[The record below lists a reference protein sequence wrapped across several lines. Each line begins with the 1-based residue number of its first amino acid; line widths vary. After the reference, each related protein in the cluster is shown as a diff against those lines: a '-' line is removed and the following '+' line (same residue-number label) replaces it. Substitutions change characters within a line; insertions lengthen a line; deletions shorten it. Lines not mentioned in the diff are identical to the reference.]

1 MKKIVSQLALEFQ
14 LKEQQVENS
23 IKLIDEGNTIPF
35 ISRYRKE
42 ATGGLN
48 DSILR
53 ELDNRLDYLRNLE
66 NRKEEVLHLISEQ
79 GKLTEDLEKKI
90 CMAQTMTELEDIYRP
105 FRPKRRTRAVIA
117 KEKGLEPLAQI
128 ILDQN
133 PELDDIEET
142 ARKFI
147 NPELEVETAEQAV
160 KLALDIIAEMI
171 SDNAEYRKLVR
182 EHTYHS
188 GILETKAAK
197 QVTSVYEMYYD
208 YTEPLHNIPSHRI
221 LAINRGEDEKYLSV
235 KIRADEDKI
244 IQLLCSK
251 VIIHSSVIS
260 DLIKEAIEDS
270 YKRLIAPSIEREIRN
285 QLTEKAEQQ
294 AIKVFSKNLRSL
306 LLQQPV
312 KGKVIMGVDPGFRTG
327 NKIAV
332 IDEKSDVLAVAVVYM
347 TLPEH
352 DKAQAKLQLRK
363 LIDDYKVDLIA
374 LGNGTACRES
384 EVVIAELCRDLNNK
398 LQYTIVNEAGASV
411 YSASKLAAE
420 ELPDLDVTLR
430 SAVSIARRLQDPL
443 AELVKIEPKSIGVG
457 QYQHDVN
464 QKLLSETLH
473 GVVEDCVN
481 SVGVDL
487 NTASPSLLQYVSGI
501 TPAIANNI
509 VAYRQEKGRFTNR
522 NQLLEVSKLGPKT
535 YEQCAGFLRISDGD
549 NILDNT
555 AVHPESYGVVIK
567 MLELTA
573 TYDKIIQ
580 KDTLKKLAAE
590 SSSWNL
596 EEMAAKLDIGLP
608 TLQDI
613 ISELKKPGRDPR
625 DELSKPV
632 LRSDIIEIK
641 DLKPNM
647 ILKGTV
653 RNVVDF
659 GIFVDIGVG
668 QDGLVHI
675 SQISEKYIR
684 HPLDVVQ
691 AGDIVDVKVIDIDVS
706 KKRISLSMKGI

>member
-14 LKEQQVENS
+14 LKEQQVENA

-294 AIKVFSKNLRSL
+294 AIKVFSKNLRTFCFS
-306 LLQQPV
+306 
-312 KGKVIMGVDPGFRTG
+312 
-327 NKIAV
+327 N
-332 IDEKSDVLAVAVVYM
+332 
-347 TLPEH
+347 
-352 DKAQAKLQLRK
+352 
-363 LIDDYKVDLIA
+363 
-374 LGNGTACRES
+374 
-384 EVVIAELCRDLNNK
+384 
-398 LQYTIVNEAGASV
+398 
-411 YSASKLAAE
+411 
-420 ELPDLDVTLR
+420 
-430 SAVSIARRLQDPL
+430 RLK
-443 AELVKIEPKSIGVG
+443 E
-457 QYQHDVN
+457 
-464 QKLLSETLH
+464 
-473 GVVEDCVN
+473 
-481 SVGVDL
+481 
-487 NTASPSLLQYVSGI
+487 
-501 TPAIANNI
+501 
-509 VAYRQEKGRFTNR
+509 R
-522 NQLLEVSKLGPKT
+522 
-535 YEQCAGFLRISDGD
+535 
-549 NILDNT
+549 
-555 AVHPESYGVVIK
+555 
-567 MLELTA
+567 
-573 TYDKIIQ
+573 
-580 KDTLKKLAAE
+580 
-590 SSSWNL
+590 
-596 EEMAAKLDIGLP
+596 
-608 TLQDI
+608 
-613 ISELKKPGRDPR
+613 
-625 DELSKPV
+625 
-632 LRSDIIEIK
+632 
-641 DLKPNM
+641 
-647 ILKGTV
+647 
-653 RNVVDF
+653 
-659 GIFVDIGVG
+659 
-668 QDGLVHI
+668 
-675 SQISEKYIR
+675 
-684 HPLDVVQ
+684 
-691 AGDIVDVKVIDIDVS
+691 
-706 KKRISLSMKGI
+706 